1 MEEIAVSDRPG
12 VMSGKAQAPG
22 GTHFQ
27 VPSQSGGSIQNVGGN
42 LYVGEGR
49 RHSASIGRA
58 VAAFGLALF
67 FAGLFLLGAAGLD
80 VYGQTSEVETIDALR
95 IPGYAVP
102 AGGLVLAGIVLNRFG
117 RLFASH

>member
-1 MEEIAVSDRPG
+1 
-12 VMSGKAQAPG
+12 MSGKAQAPG

-49 RHSASIGRA
+49 RRSASIGRA
-58 VAAFGLALF
+58 VAALGLALF

-80 VYGQTSEVETIDALR
+80 VYRQTGEVETIDAISHPGLR
-95 IPGYAVP
+95 GP
-102 AGGLVLAGIVLNRFG
+102 RG
-117 RLFASH
+117 RPRPRGDRPQPLRQALREPLR

>member
-1 MEEIAVSDRPG
+1 MEESAAPVRPEG
-12 VMSGKAQAPG
+12 MSGKAQAPG

-49 RHSASIGRA
+49 RRSASIGRA
-58 VAAFGLALF
+58 VAALGLALF
-67 FAGLFLLGAAGLD
+67 FAGLVLLGAAGLD
-80 VYGQTSEVETIDALR
+80 VYRQAAEVETYDALR
-95 IPGYAVP
+95 IPGFAIP